1 MTRRKGQHAGWLERA
16 AEALGLIETLA
27 PGAEP
32 LPPLAPAGELLRF
45 PPEEQWD
52 DWVEHDA
59 QAWPRRVERHRMLVP
74 TTCFNCESACGLL
87 AYVDRDT
94 LEVQRFEGNPR
105 HPASRGRT
113 CAKGPATINQVHDT
127 DRILY
132 PLRRKGAR
140 GSGEWERV
148 SWDTVLSE
156 LGGRIARAL
165 REGRGGEVVY
175 HVGRPG
181 HEGYMDRVLRAW
193 GIDGHNSHTNV
204 CSGAARLG
212 YALWQKY
219 DRPSPDYANAR
230 FILLISAHLEA
241 GHYFNPHAQRI
252 LEGLQA
258 GAGLAVMDPRLSNT
272 ASMATHWLPTRPGSE
287 AAVLLAMA
295 RVLLD
300 EGLFD
305 RGFVREWVN
314 WREYL
319 AARGRPGGSF
329 EDCVARLREEYA
341 EFTPAFAAAEAG
353 VPAEQVA
360 EVARRIAAAGSRFA
374 AHTWRA
380 AGSGNLGGWCVAR
393 ALHFLSVLTGS
404 VGTEGGTLPA
414 GWNKFVPT
422 FFDNPPPQKAWN
434 ELHFPPEWP
443 LCHYEMS
450 FVLPHLLREGRGRLD
465 TYFTRV
471 FNPVWTYPDGTAWI
485 EMLTDEAKVGCH
497 VALTPTWNETAFFAD
512 WVLPMG
518 HGPERHDL
526 NSYETHDAVWI
537 AFRQPVRR
545 EALRR
550 LGKPVELTW
559 QANPGE
565 VWEED
570 EFWIHLSWQLDA
582 DGALGIRRHFE
593 SPARPGQPVSVDEYY
608 GHVFERVP
616 GLPEAA
622 RAQGLDALQYMR
634 RFGAF
639 EVRRGCSGQH
649 REELPPAALQGATT
663 HPDGR
668 VTGPDGALRGVLAEG
683 APRRGFPTPSGRL
696 ELWSR
701 TMEEWGWPEHALPG
715 YVRSHVH
722 PARLDA
728 AGGEFVLLPTFRLP
742 NLIHSRSGNSKW
754 LVEIAHR
761 NPVWMNAQDAAR
773 QAWRTDDLVRVE
785 TEIGWFI
792 DKLWV
797 TQAVRPGVLCCSHHI
812 GRWRREQDPQGNRWA
827 VNTVKLEQDGR
838 LWRMST
844 LAGPQPS
851 ASDDPDTLRIWWR
864 DGGVHQNITH
874 AVHPDPVSG
883 MHCWH
888 QKVRVTR
895 PAPGDRYGDVVVDR
909 ERSQAV
915 FREWLSWTRGD
926 RAPAGLRRPLWF
938 NRPLRPADEAY
949 RRP

>member
-1 MTRRKGQHAGWLERA
+1 MTRRPGQHAGWLERM
-16 AEALGLIETLA
+16 AESLGLIETLA
-27 PGAEP
+27 PGDEP
-32 LPPLAPAGELLRF
+32 LPALAPGGELLRF
-45 PPEEQWD
+45 PPREQWD
-52 DWVEHDA
+52 DWVEYDA
-59 QAWPRRVERHRMLVP
+59 QTWPHRDSRHRMLVP
-74 TTCFNCESACGLL
+74 TTCFNCEAACGLL
-87 AYVDRDT
+87 AYVDKET
-94 LEVQRFEGNPR
+94 LAVQRFEGNPL

-113 CAKGPATINQVHDT
+113 CAKGPATINQVQDP

-132 PLRRKGAR
+132 PLRRKGPR

-156 LGGRIARAL
+156 IGGRIARAF

-204 CSGAARLG
+204 CSGAARMG

-219 DRPSPDYANAR
+219 DRPSPDYAHAK
-230 FILLISAHLEA
+230 FILLISAHLES

-252 LEGLQA
+252 MEGLQA
-258 GAGLAVMDPRLSNT
+258 GAGLAVLDPRLSNT

-295 RVLLD
+295 RVILA

-305 RGFVREWVN
+305 RGFVESWVN

-319 AARGRPGGSF
+319 AFRGRPGGSF
-329 EDCVARLREEYA
+329 DDFVQALAAEYA
-341 EFTPAFAAAEAG
+341 EFTPGFAAAEAG
-353 VPAEQVA
+353 VPPEHIVD
-360 EVARRIAAAGSRFA
+360 VARRIGAAGSRFA

-393 ALHFLSVLTGS
+393 ALHLLSVLVGA
-404 VGTEGGTLPA
+404 VGTRGGTLPA

-434 ELHFPPEWP
+434 ELHYPPEWP

-450 FVLPHLLREGRGRLD
+450 FVLPHLLREGRGRID

-471 FNPVWTYPDGTAWI
+471 FNPVWTYPDGFSWI
-485 EMLTDEAKVGCH
+485 EMLMDESRIGCH

-550 LGKPVELTW
+550 LGRPVRFTW
-559 QANPGE
+559 EANPGA

-570 EFWIHLSWQLDA
+570 EFWIQLSWTLDA
-582 DGALGIRRHFE
+582 DGSLGIRRHFE
-593 SPARPGQPVSVDEYY
+593 SPVRAGEAVSVEEYY
-608 GHVFERVP
+608 AALFEQVP
-616 GLPEAA
+616 GLPQAA
-622 RAQGLDALQYMR
+622 RAEGLDALEYMR
-634 RFGAF
+634 RVGAF
-639 EVRRGCSGQH
+639 EVRGECLGQH
-649 REELPPAALQGATT
+649 LDPLPDAALQGARTE
-663 HPDGR
+663 PDGR
-668 VTGPDGALRGVLAEG
+668 VFGADGSLRGVHVDG
-683 APRRGFPTPSGRL
+683 AARRGFPTPSGRL
-696 ELWSR
+696 ELYSA
-701 TMEEWGWPEHALPG
+701 TMVEWGWPEHAVPG
-715 YVRSHVH
+715 YVKSHVH
-722 PARLDA
+722 PDRIDSAR
-728 AGGEFVLLPTFRLP
+728 GEFVLLPTFRLP
-742 NLIHSRSGNSKW
+742 NLIHSRSSNSKW
-754 LVEIAHR
+754 LTEISHR
-761 NPVWMNAQDAAR
+761 NPVWLHTSDAAR
-773 QAWRTDDLVRVE
+773 LGLRTDDLVRVE
-785 TEIGWFI
+785 TEIGHFV
-792 DKLWV
+792 DKVWV
-797 TQAVRPGVLCCSHHI
+797 TEAVRPGVVCCSHHI
-812 GRWRREQDPQGNRWA
+812 GRWRRASDPQGNRWA
-827 VNTVKLEQDGR
+827 VNTVRLSRDGR
-838 LWRMST
+838 RWRMST
-844 LAGPQPS
+844 VAGPQP
-851 ASDDPDTLRIWWR
+851 ADTADPDTRRLWWR

-888 QKVRVTR
+888 QKVRLV
-895 PAPGDRYGDVVVDR
+895 PAGPDDRYGDIVVDMD
-909 ERSQAV
+909 RSQAV
-915 FREWLSWTRGD
+915 FRDWLALTRGQ

-949 RRP
+949 RR